1 MEGTKFRPCSWWEK
15 VITPEDKPIKYLEI
29 GVHYGMNLWEIADTY
44 CKHPD
49 TEMHAIDPW
58 VDYDEYDEY
67 VGDQDKI
74 YKQFLKNLDNAS
86 PEVKN
91 KLKIH
96 RGFSRDIIPTLE
108 DDMFDIIFVDG
119 NHEAEWALED
129 AVLSWRKLKS
139 GGWMILD
146 DYGPDPVNPTAG
158 LQGFANGYRNV
169 IDIDKS
175 GIHDGQ
181 MFIKKK

>member
-15 VITPEDKPIKYLEI
+15 VITPADTPIKYLEL

-58 VDYDEYDEY
+58 VDYEEYVEY

-108 DDMFDIIFVDG
+108 DDTFDIIFVDG

-129 AVLSWRKLKS
+129 AVLSWRKLQS

-146 DYGPDPVNPTAG
+146 DYGPVPVNPTAG
-158 LQGFANGYRNV
+158 LQAFANGYRNV

-175 GIHDGQ
+175 CIHDGQ

>member
-1 MEGTKFRPCSWWEK
+1 
-15 VITPEDKPIKYLEI
+15 
-29 GVHYGMNLWEIADTY
+29 MNLWEIADTY

-58 VDYDEYDEY
+58 VDYEEYDEY

-74 YKQFLKNLDNAS
+74 YKQFLENLDNAS

-96 RGFSRDIIPTLE
+96 RGFSRDVIPTLE
-108 DDMFDIIFVDG
+108 DDTFDIIFVDG

-158 LQGFANGYRNV
+158 LQGFASGYRNV

>member
-15 VITPEDKPIKYLEI
+15 IIPVEDKPIKYLEI
-29 GVHYGMNLWEIADTY
+29 GVHHGMNLWEISNSY
-44 CKHPD
+44 CQNKD
-49 TEMHAIDPW
+49 TEIHAIDPW
-58 VDYDEYDEY
+58 IDYEEYPEY
-67 VGDQDKI
+67 IGKQDTI
-74 YKQFLKNLDNAS
+74 YNQFLKNLDNA
-86 PEVKN
+86 PQDVKD

-96 RGFSRDIIPTLE
+96 RGFSRDVIPTFE

-146 DYGPDPVNPTAG
+146 DYGPDPVNPIAG
-158 LQGFANGYRNV
+158 LQAFANGYRNV
-169 IDIDKS
+169 IDMDNSSIN
-175 GIHDGQ
+175 DGQ
-181 MFIKKK
+181 MFLKKK

>member
-15 VITPEDKPIKYLEI
+15 VITVEDKPIKYLEI

-58 VDYDEYDEY
+58 VDYEEYNEY

-108 DDMFDIIFVDG
+108 DDTFDIIFVDG

-139 GGWMILD
+139 GGWMIM
-146 DYGPDPVNPTAG
+146 DPIP
-158 LQGFANGYRNV
+158 
-169 IDIDKS
+169 
-175 GIHDGQ
+175 
-181 MFIKKK
+181 

>member
-1 MEGTKFRPCSWWEK
+1 M
-15 VITPEDKPIKYLEI
+15 PIKYLEI

-58 VDYDEYDEY
+58 VDYDKYVEY

-74 YKQFLKNLDNAS
+74 YNQFLKNLDNAS

-96 RGFSRDIIPTLE
+96 RGFSRDVIPTLE
-108 DDMFDIIFVDG
+108 DDTFDIIFVDG

-158 LQGFANGYRNV
+158 LQAFASGYRNV